1 MEKKSR
7 VTKKNTLLYLDE
19 NLVELA
25 KEKNFNIS
33 ELAEEAI
40 RTKLNINGYHKMFDP
55 EEYLENLRKKGL
67 AYYIP
72 FRINKVE
79 IENHKFAKKVNIDFR
94 EKNLLEGANGSGKTR
109 IIRSILMFFDNSH
122 KLTGFS
128 KEGCP
133 QGIGEIKIN
142 FDTRDG
148 IGCEVCGE
156 RIGLNE
162 GCIVIDE
169 GLGKLDSE
177 SGIVFLKYLLDRK
190 EQIIITTVSSER
202 YISDPKIKEFNMI
215 KIEYDQSRDLYIMQE
230 KLHMEL
236 KNYHELLD
244 SLKYKKEALEI
255 KIKSKEGGTKEN
267 EARIKMIEN
276 EKEMIQANISQINK
290 EIVIIQK
297 KISSFRGRD

>member
-40 RTKLNINGYHKMFDP
+40 RTKLNINGYHKTFNP

-72 FRINKVE
+72 FRINKIE
-79 IENHKFAKKVNIDFR
+79 IENHKFAKKVDIEFR
-94 EKNLLEGANGSGKTR
+94 EKNFLEGANGSGKTR
-109 IIRSILMFFDNSH
+109 IIRSILMLFDNSH

-133 QGIGEIKIN
+133 QGIGEIKIH
-142 FDTRDG
+142 FDTRDR
-148 IGCEVCGE
+148 ITCEVCGE

-169 GLGKLDSE
+169 GLGVLDSK

-202 YISDPKIKEFNMI
+202 YISDPMVKEFNMI
-215 KIEYDQSRDLYIMQE
+215 KIEYDQSQDLYRMQE
-230 KLHMEL
+230 ELHIKLEHH
-236 KNYHELLD
+236 HELLN

-255 KIKSKEGGTKEN
+255 KMKSENGGTKDSDE
-267 EARIKMIEN
+267 RIQMIEN
-276 EKEMIQANISQINK
+276 ERRKIEAHICEIQNDI
-290 EIVIIQK
+290 EHTQK
-297 KISSFRGRD
+297 QISSFRGRD